1 MAVPMSCM
9 ISDASEQ
16 TSETQVKH
24 TGGKIHK
31 HDEAGGFEEKA
42 PLSVKAWSPLA

>member
-1 MAVPMSCM
+1 MLCI

-16 TSETQVKH
+16 TTETQVKH
-24 TGGKIHK
+24 TGGKLHK
-31 HDEAGGFEEKA
+31 HDEVGWFEEKA